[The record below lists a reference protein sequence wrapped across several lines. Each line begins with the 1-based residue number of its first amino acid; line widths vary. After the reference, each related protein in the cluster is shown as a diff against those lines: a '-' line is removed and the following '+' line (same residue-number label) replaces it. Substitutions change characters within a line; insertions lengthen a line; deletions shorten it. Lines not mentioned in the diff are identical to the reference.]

1 MSTGISDQLIR
12 LIHSLSKA
20 EKRSFKLYA
29 TRNASSATEMKFLQL
44 FDFMDKTPDY
54 SDKAAL
60 KKLVEIK
67 KTQLSNIK
75 AHLYKQILT
84 SLRLQHAQHIPTI
97 TIRESIDH
105 AVILY
110 HKGFYYQALKALEKS
125 KQLAVKFQSPM
136 LQLEIVEFEKL
147 IESQYIT
154 RSRSTRADEL
164 TTESKSIEKHIHQ
177 SVEFSNLSL
186 QLYALYVKGGF
197 VRDEKDFHYVHGFF
211 NANLPKYRMQDLG
224 FIEKMHLYNAFMWYY
239 YIIQEFLM
247 CFKYAKYWVDL
258 FEAYPNVKNQYSEM
272 YLKGLNH
279 YQNAV
284 FNLRNYKRLH
294 ETVLKIE
301 HWSTESLEN
310 ENVILLQ
317 QLYTLT
323 GKINEYYL
331 TGEFTEG
338 LQIVPKVESY
348 ISNNSDRLD
357 NHRIMIL
364 YYKVACLFFGAGDY
378 KKTIHYLNRII
389 QLKDVSLRE
398 DIQGFARI
406 LNLIAHFEL
415 DNDDLLDYQIKSVY
429 RFLRNMGDLQGV
441 QKEILSFLRQLPFE
455 NEQLVLNGFND
466 LHAKLV
472 KLAQLPYEKR
482 PFLYLDI
489 ISWLESRIQ
498 KRTVQAVIKEKY
510 ILEQTTGQSIYFPE
524 V

>member
-1 MSTGISDQLIR
+1 MSTGISDQLIQ

-29 TRNASSATEMKFLQL
+29 TRNATSASEMKFLQL
-44 FDFMDKTPDY
+44 FDFIEKTRDY
-54 SDKAAL
+54 SDKNAL
-60 KKLVEIK
+60 KKLTEIK
-67 KTQLSNIK
+67 KAQLSNIK
-75 AHLYKQILT
+75 AHLYKQLLT
-84 SLRLQHAQHIPTI
+84 SLRLQHANHIPTI

-110 HKGFYYQALKALEKS
+110 HKGFYKQALKALEKS
-125 KQLAVKFQSPM
+125 KQLAVKFQSSM

-147 IESQYIT
+147 IETQYIT

-164 TTESKSIEKHIHQ
+164 TSESKNVEKHIHQ
-177 SVEFSNLSL
+177 SVAFSNLSL

-197 VRDEKDFHYVHGFF
+197 VRDEKDFHYVRDFF
-211 NANLPKYRMQDLG
+211 KSNLPDYRIQDLG
-224 FIEKMHLYNAFMWYY
+224 FIEKMHLYNAYMWYY
-239 YIIQEFLM
+239 YITQEFLM
-247 CFKYAKYWVDL
+247 CFKYAKLWVDL
-258 FEAYPNVKNQYSEM
+258 FDLYPNVKYQYSEM

-284 FNLRNYKRLH
+284 FNLRNYKRLQL
-294 ETVLKIE
+294 TVTKIE
-301 HWSTESLEN
+301 NWSTASLEN
-310 ENVILLQ
+310 ENVTLLQ

-331 TGEFTEG
+331 TGAFTEG
-338 LQIVPKVESY
+338 LSIVPKVEKY
-348 ISNNSDRLD
+348 IQNNTNRLD

-378 KKTIHYLNRII
+378 KKTIQYLNRII

-398 DIQGFARI
+398 DIQCFARI

-441 QKEILSFLRQLPFE
+441 QREILAFLRQLPFE
-455 NEQLVLNGFND
+455 NDRLVILGFND
-466 LHAKLV
+466 LHTKLV

-489 ISWLESRIQ
+489 ISWLESRMQ

-510 ILEQTTGQSIYFPE
+510 LVEQATGQSIYFPE
-524 V
+524 A

>member
-1 MSTGISDQLIR
+1 MSTGISDHLIQLIQ
-12 LIHSLSKA
+12 SLSKA

-29 TRNASSATEMKFLQL
+29 TRNITSVSEMKFVQL
-44 FDFMDKTPDY
+44 FDFIEKTADY

-60 KKLVEIK
+60 KKLITIK

-75 AHLYKQILT
+75 AHLYKQVLT
-84 SLRLQHAQHIPTI
+84 SLRLQHANHIPTI

-105 AVILY
+105 AFILY
-110 HKGFYYQALKALEKS
+110 HKGFYKQALKALEKS
-125 KQLAVKFQSPM
+125 KQLASKFHSSM

-164 TTESKSIEKHIHQ
+164 TSESKSVEKHIYQ
-177 SVEFSNLSL
+177 SVAFSNLSL

-197 VRDEKDFHYVHGFF
+197 VRDEKDYHYVKDFF
-211 NANLPKYRMQDLG
+211 KSNLPVYRTQDLG
-224 FIEKMHLYNAFMWYY
+224 FIEKMHLYNAYMWYY
-239 YIIQEFLM
+239 YIIQEFLL

-258 FEAYPNVKNQYSEM
+258 FEEYPNVKYQYSEM

-284 FNLRNYKRLH
+284 FNLRNYNRLH
-294 ETVLKIE
+294 ETITKIE
-301 HWSTESLEN
+301 RWSTASLEN
-310 ENVILLQ
+310 ENVNLLQ

-338 LQIVPKVESY
+338 LQIVSKVESY

-364 YYKVACLFFGAGDY
+364 YYKVACLYFGAGEN
-378 KKTIHYLNRII
+378 KKAIQYLNKII

-398 DIQGFARI
+398 DIQCFARI

-415 DNDDLLDYQIKSVY
+415 NNADLLDYQIKSVY

-441 QKEILSFLRQLPFE
+441 QKEILAFLRQLPFE
-455 NEQLVLNGFND
+455 NDRLVINGFNE
-466 LHAKLV
+466 LHVKLV
-472 KLAQLPYEKR
+472 KLAQLPFEKR

-510 ILEQTTGQSIYFPE
+510 ILEQTTGQSIYFP
-524 V
+524 